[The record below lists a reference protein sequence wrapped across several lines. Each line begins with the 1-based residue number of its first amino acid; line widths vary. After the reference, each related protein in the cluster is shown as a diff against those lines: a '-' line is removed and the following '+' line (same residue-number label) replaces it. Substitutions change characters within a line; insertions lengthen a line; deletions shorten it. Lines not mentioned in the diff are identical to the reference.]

1 MAPHR
6 PSLSITLP
14 SSFEFHYSD
23 SQIPKTP
30 EAQQEAQH
38 SAAEPPP
45 PPRPQPF
52 KVKRKRVS
60 SVPFQEPNAML
71 DHTVIPTIEMSEVPS
86 DMSSPTLQ
94 PTTAHLLSPMPISAT
109 LPRALTPPKTPA
121 PSTYSSW
128 QLESPAEEWD
138 LINNTKPA
146 FERAGSVCSSFSDS
160 SISSCGSSAFSAPT
174 GCYDSPESETA
185 DPFVDDG
192 LPKQTETL
200 QTPTRN
206 SPKSKRVKT
215 RRDIKWTPQM
225 DDHLWM
231 TFMSYLS
238 DPRLTP
244 FKMLPGSTPP
254 MGVCEK
260 VATEAKRTWRSRKLA
275 PSAPGFADGFVDLE
289 PRQVQGSPD
298 TIRPSTLQNMQQKWP
313 RSTAATRK
321 RLRTL
326 CTGRPSISAH
336 YQRMLRTRSP
346 SPFET
351 SDLASQQAESESSF
365 SGIDMVMSLVT
376 STAPSMQP
384 DGMLAQLARD
394 EPSKSRPQ
402 RTARPD
408 GWFDRIPRSKAH
420 QKSASLQ
427 SELKLSMSDLSQQTP
442 ESLDSPFDA
451 DTTARRSHLLQ
462 SMSNTKSLGRAEFNG
477 RSLEAPVEF
486 KIGAPTDRRSRKR
499 RFRSDEEKP
508 RRLPLEDVFG
518 PPVPE
523 GVVRNRGFSV
533 GAVRASDNLAKLFTP
548 ATPHVTDFD
557 QVMGEA
563 SAGAQEDVPMGSR
576 SAPRR
581 LADPVPRLGSP
592 FVEGPPPSRQHNT
605 FPRSTLLPTS
615 DNQDPFHQRLIEL
628 AAAHADD
635 ASNST

>member
-1 MAPHR
+1 
-6 PSLSITLP
+6 
-14 SSFEFHYSD
+14 
-23 SQIPKTP
+23 
-30 EAQQEAQH
+30 
-38 SAAEPPP
+38 
-45 PPRPQPF
+45 
-52 KVKRKRVS
+52 
-60 SVPFQEPNAML
+60 ML
-71 DHTVIPTIEMSEVPS
+71 DNTVIPTIEMSEVPS

-94 PTTAHLLSPMPISAT
+94 PTSAHLLSPMPISAG

-121 PSTYSSW
+121 PRTYSSW

-174 GCYDSPESETA
+174 GCYDSPDSETA

-192 LPKQTETL
+192 LPKQNANL
-200 QTPTRN
+200 QTPVRS

-260 VATEAKRTWRSRKLA
+260 VATEARRTWRSRKIA
-275 PSAPGFADGFVDLE
+275 PSEPGFADGFVELDTPQRE
-289 PRQVQGSPD
+289 GSPD
-298 TIRPSTLQNMQQKWP
+298 TIRPSMFQNMQQKWP

-326 CTGRPSISAH
+326 CAGRPSISAH

-351 SDLASQQAESESSF
+351 SDPASQAAEPESSF

-384 DGMLAQLARD
+384 NGMLAQLARD
-394 EPSKSRPQ
+394 EPSEPRQ
-402 RTARPD
+402 YRAARPD
-408 GWFDRIPRSKAH
+408 GWFDRMPRSKAH

-427 SELKLSMSDLSQQTP
+427 SELKLSLEDLSHPGADT
-442 ESLDSPFDA
+442 LASPFDA
-451 DTTARRSHLLQ
+451 DSRSHRSHLLQ

-486 KIGAPTDRRSRKR
+486 KMGAPTDRRSRKR

-518 PPVPE
+518 PPVQE
-523 GVVRNRGFSV
+523 RVARNRGFSV
-533 GAVRASDNLAKLFTP
+533 GAVRASDNLARLFTP

-563 SAGAQEDVPMGSR
+563 STGAQEDVPMGCR

-581 LADPVPRLGSP
+581 LAEPVPRLGSP
-592 FVEGPPPSRQHNT
+592 FVEGPPLSRQHNT
-605 FPRSTLLPTS
+605 FPRSTLLPTG

-628 AAAHADD
+628 AAAHANN
-635 ASNST
+635 ATNHS